1 VTASRFLPA
10 DPADFLRSIVPLA
23 LLAVAAA
30 FPVGRIAILVVLGVG
45 AVIAIG
51 RHAPV
56 RWTWAAAVP
65 VAVSLAWGTWPAPL
79 GAADG
84 SDCATPLSNVALWRV
99 GEAVVV
105 LGVLAALALTMRASS
120 GSLSLRWPA
129 ARYVRFA
136 IAGFVVAGPLALIV
150 GPWVA
155 RPFFGDVGYD
165 LTRLG
170 AIVPALLFAGANGL
184 MEEMIYRGALLG
196 WSARVMGVGPAL
208 VGQAIVFGLAHSGP
222 DVAGSA
228 VPLVVALG
236 VGGLIAGAIA
246 IRTRS
251 LLIPIAV
258 HIGLDIPIYYAF
270 ACATRSG

>member
-23 LLAVAAA
+23 LLAVGAA
-30 FPVGRIAILVVLGVG
+30 FPVGRVAILMVLAVG

-65 VAVSLAWGTWPAPL
+65 VAVSLSWGTWPAPL

-84 SDCATPLSNVALWRV
+84 SDCATPLANVALWRV

-105 LGVLAALALTMRASS
+105 LGVLAALGLTTRASS

-155 RPFFGDVGYD
+155 RPFFGEVG
-165 LTRLG
+165 
-170 AIVPALLFAGANGL
+170 
-184 MEEMIYRGALLG
+184 
-196 WSARVMGVGPAL
+196 
-208 VGQAIVFGLAHSGP
+208 
-222 DVAGSA
+222 
-228 VPLVVALG
+228 
-236 VGGLIAGAIA
+236 
-246 IRTRS
+246 
-251 LLIPIAV
+251 
-258 HIGLDIPIYYAF
+258 
-270 ACATRSG
+270 